1 MQSRNELNPSEI
13 GKFLADGYLARNTAD
28 IQRLSLAAYRLLAR
42 GAPVSVAELS
52 ETLAMTGAQ
61 ASVLLETLPPSVLDY
76 DEDGRIVAFIGLS
89 LAPTAHS
96 FVLGERHLY
105 TWCVL
110 DALFL
115 PELLGQRARVAT
127 TCPGSGAAIALEIAP
142 DRIVAASPPGVVM
155 SAIAPDTQSCGDD
168 LRGAF
173 CSHVNLFASAEVF
186 AKWARRRQGIDCV
199 PLSEAFDLARARN
212 RERYPDIDLR
222 DVLISP

>member
-1 MQSRNELNPSEI
+1 
-13 GKFLADGYLARNTAD
+13 
-28 IQRLSLAAYRLLAR
+28 
-42 GAPVSVAELS
+42 
-52 ETLAMTGAQ
+52 
-61 ASVLLETLPPSVLDY
+61 
-76 DEDGRIVAFIGLS
+76 
-89 LAPTAHS
+89 
-96 FVLGERHLY
+96 
-105 TWCVL
+105 
-110 DALFL
+110 
-115 PELLGQRARVAT
+115 
-127 TCPGSGAAIALEIAP
+127 
-142 DRIVAASPPGVVM
+142 M